1 MEVDYGFCFFANV
14 QTDFYWTGSWNIL
27 KKNATYGKN
36 FGIEFLL
43 DAETYDYGSYVGEE
57 GFVISITH
65 PKDNPIIAMGGFLLS
80 TGSFS

>member
-14 QTDFYWTGSWNIL
+14 QAEFYWTGNWNSI

-43 DAETYDYGSYVGEE
+43 DAETYDYGNVEEE
-57 GFVISITH
+57 GFVITLTH

-80 TGSFS
+80 TGIFS